1 MILLIDTSNSMSRV
15 IFLDGG
21 WRQDNEWLADRGLAK
36 NFLKYLSD
44 KLHDIGKTWSDIS
57 AIGVF
62 EGPGSFTGLRIGMT
76 VANTIADS
84 QHIPI
89 VGAHGSDWQDQA
101 VSKIE
106 SGINEKLILPFY
118 DRPANITTPKK

>member
-1 MILLIDTSNSMSRV
+1 MSRV
-15 IFLDGG
+15 IFLDGD

-84 QHIPI
+84 QHISI
-89 VGAHGSDWQDQA
+89 VGAHGGDWQDQA
-101 VSKIE
+101 VSKIK